1 MKKRDLATWLL
12 IMLLSLTSCDNASQM
27 LHGNDGHSTVL
38 ETTEPAKGPNGG
50 RLLVDGNFVIE
61 LAIFETGVPPEY
73 RAWVTWN
80 DAPVNLT
87 EVDLQVD
94 LTRLGDRIDNIGF
107 TRQGD
112 FLRGDTVIY
121 EPHSFAV
128 SIKAGY
134 QGKRYAWQFDSFE
147 GRTRI
152 GTDVAEAFGLEVMNA
167 GPAVIKETLLVYGQ
181 ISPNTERVRSVSARF
196 DGVIKSVKASVGET
210 VQQGQTIATIE
221 SNESLNTYNITAPI
235 SGVVTR
241 RTANPG
247 ENTQG
252 RNLFTIMDNSSV
264 WAELSLF
271 PKDRAKIQVGLPVK
285 IIAAN
290 GQSAFESSIS
300 QISITAQASQAVL
313 ARVVLDNPNGD
324 FMPGMFVTGE
334 IVIAEHS
341 VPLAV
346 KRSGLQAFRDFTVVY
361 AKVGNDYEVRMLD
374 LGSQDSEWVEVLG
387 GLDPGTVYVTTNSY
401 LIKADI
407 EKSGASHD
415 H

>member
-271 PKDRAKIQVGLPVK
+271 PKDREKIQVGLPVK

>member
-1 MKKRDLATWLL
+1 MKKKELAIWPVIL
-12 IMLLSLTSCDNASQM
+12 MLLLTACDNV
-27 LHGNDGHSTVL
+27 NRNGHVDEGHNAGM
-38 ETTEPAKGPNGG
+38 ETAEPAKGPHGG
-50 RLLVDGNFVIE
+50 RLLVDGNFALE

-73 RAWVTWN
+73 RAWVSWN
-80 DAPVNLT
+80 DAPANLNDI
-87 EVDLQVD
+87 DLQIE
-94 LTRLGDRIDNIGF
+94 LTRLGDRIDNIAF
-107 TRQGD
+107 SVQDD

-134 QGKRYAWQFDSFE
+134 QGKTYAWQFDNFE

-152 GTDVAEAFGLEVMNA
+152 GAEVAEAFGLEVMNA
-167 GPAVIKETLLVYGQ
+167 GPAVIKQTVLAYGR
-181 ISPNTERVRSVSARF
+181 IVPNAERVRTVSARF
-196 DGVIKSVKASVGET
+196 DGVVESVTVSVGDK
-210 VQQGQTIATIE
+210 VQMGQTLATIE
-221 SNESLNTYNITAPI
+221 SNESLNTYKITAPI
-235 SGVVTR
+235 NGVVTA

-247 ENTQG
+247 EQTGG
-252 RNLFTIMDNSSV
+252 RALFTIMDSSSV

-271 PKDRAKIQVGLPVK
+271 PADRPRAQVSSPVM
-285 IIAAN
+285 ISVVTGETATE
-290 GQSAFESSIS
+290 GVIS
-300 QISITAQASQAVL
+300 QFNVTAEDNQAVL
-313 ARVVLDNPNGD
+313 ARVVLDNTTGA

-334 IVIAEHS
+334 IVVAERS

-374 LGSQDSEWVEVLG
+374 LGRQDADWVEVLG